1 MKISTEKWVDPAPPR
16 TNRSILTNLLESMDE
31 IELAIVRERLMTIS
45 KEVIDNSKEVKDDMT
60 SGFFGERFAEMY
72 IKTMQKVWKKVK

>member
-1 MKISTEKWVDPAPPR
+1 MKLVTERWVDPAPPR
-16 TNRSILTNLLESMDE
+16 TNKTILSGLIESMDE

-45 KEVIDNSKEVKDDMT
+45 KEVIDNSKEVKKDMT
-60 SGFFGERFAEMY
+60 AGFFGERFAELY

>member
-1 MKISTEKWVDPAPPR
+1 MKLATERWVDPAPPR
-16 TNRSILTNLLESMDE
+16 NNRSILTSLLESMDE

-45 KEVIDNSKEVKDDMT
+45 KEVIDNSKEVKKDMT
-60 SGFFGERFAEMY
+60 AGFFGEKFADMY